1 MTDVKICGIT
11 CREDAEVAARA
22 GARYIGAVM
31 YAASARNVDPQRARA
46 FSAGLA
52 PELVLVVADESPETV
67 ADWARRAGAAV
78 VQLHGDESPQTAE
91 AVADA
96 GPWAVWKGVR
106 ARTPEQVRA
115 AVRRF
120 DSVEAIL
127 VDGWHPERIG
137 GTGARV
143 GWRDLTDLSAVM
155 REGQRLV
162 AAGGLTP
169 ENVAQV
175 VRIARPDVVDVS
187 SGVERSPGRKDPE
200 RIRAFVRAVTGLNR
214 ITGPADNHDR

>member
-11 CREDAEVAARA
+11 CREDAEVAAQA

-31 YAASARNVDPQRARA
+31 YAASPRNVDPQRARA

-52 PELVLVVADESPETV
+52 PELVLVVADEPPDTV
-67 ADWARRAGAAV
+67 ADWARRAGASV
-78 VQLHGDESPQTAE
+78 VQLHGDEAPETVE
-91 AVADA
+91 AVSAA
-96 GPWAVWKGVR
+96 GPWAVWKAVR
-106 ARTPEQVRA
+106 ARTPEHVRT
-115 AVRRF
+115 AVRRY
-120 DSVEAIL
+120 DTVDAIL

-137 GTGARV
+137 GTGVRV
-143 GWRDLTDLSAVM
+143 GWGDLAHLRAVM

-169 ENVAQV
+169 ENVAEV

-187 SGVERSPGRKDPE
+187 SGVEGAPGRKDPD
-200 RIRAFVRAVTGLNR
+200 RIQAFVQAVR
-214 ITGPADNHDR
+214 EPE